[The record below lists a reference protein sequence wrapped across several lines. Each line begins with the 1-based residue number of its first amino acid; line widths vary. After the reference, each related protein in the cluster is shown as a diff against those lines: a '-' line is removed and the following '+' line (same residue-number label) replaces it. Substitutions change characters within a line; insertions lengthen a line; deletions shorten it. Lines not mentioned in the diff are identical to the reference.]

1 MSLDKAKLGLTKEIE
16 EMTSRVDQA
25 NVLYS
30 HAEKKIKQMDK
41 VIAEWKIKADGISME
56 LNNRYVK
63 LLVKRF
69 TIRLLK
75 TKCLLIICLPPYKAR
90 LLS

>member
-1 MSLDKAKLGLTKEIE
+1 MSLDKAKLSLTKEIE

-63 LLVKRF
+63 LLVRNF
-69 TIRLLK
+69 TTRWLT
-75 TKCLLIICLPPYKAR
+75 TKCVCLNIKPVC
-90 LLS
+90 